1 VEDARRIQ
9 GERAMGQLIAFKGR
23 SDFPID
29 FETEPRSSR
38 FMTRIYRDIGLAVV
52 AAALE
57 IPTSDLDLV
66 LDEAIKSGATH
77 LIARLNFGGDVSKI

>member
-1 VEDARRIQ
+1 
-9 GERAMGQLIAFKGR
+9 
-23 SDFPID
+23 
-29 FETEPRSSR
+29 
-38 FMTRIYRDIGLAVV
+38 MTRIYRDIGLAVV

-77 LIARLNFGGDVSKI
+77 LIARLNFGGDVSKF